1 MAIKIVFANHK
12 GGVGKSTT
20 SICVAQ
26 ELIRREYK
34 VLFIDGDR
42 QGNASTFYR
51 ADYENETTIIDIL
64 AGDVPAKECVQHTE
78 KGDII
83 AFDEQLENADTIVR
97 PDELRFLHLKRSCKT
112 VENDYDYII
121 IDTPPAIDVVT
132 KNALASAD
140 YVVIPT
146 DESGWSVGGIM
157 KFSKAVEMAKE
168 TTNPNIKVAGVL
180 IVKGK
185 TFNKSKRAMENCK
198 KICTALNTM
207 TFSNVI
213 RESSACQ
220 EALTEFC
227 VPLREYAPHG
237 TTTLDY
243 DHFVDE
249 LLEVI

>member
-1 MAIKIVFANHK
+1 MAVKIVFANHK

-42 QGNASTFYR
+42 QGNASKFYR
-51 ADYENETTIIDIL
+51 ASFENQATLIDIL
-64 AGDVPAKECVQHTE
+64 AADVPAEECIQHTE
-78 KGDII
+78 RGDII

-97 PDELRFLHLKRSCKT
+97 SDELRFLHLKRSCKAL
-112 VENDYDYII
+112 EDMYDYII

-132 KNALASAD
+132 KNALAYSD
-140 YVVIPT
+140 YVVVPT
-146 DESGWSVGGIM
+146 DESGWSIEGIM
-157 KFSKAVEMAKE
+157 HFSKAVSMAQE
-168 TTNPNIKVAGVL
+168 TTNPNLKIAGVL

-185 TFNKSKRAMENCK
+185 TFKKSQRALENCE
-198 KICTALNTM
+198 KICDALHTI
-207 TFSNVI
+207 TFKTVI
-213 RESSACQ
+213 RESAACQ
-220 EALTEFC
+220 EALTEYG

-243 DHFVDE
+243 DYFVDE
-249 LLEVI
+249 LQEAM

>member
-34 VLFIDGDR
+34 VLFVDGDR

-51 ADYENETTIIDIL
+51 AEFENEATIIDIL

-78 KGDII
+78 RGDII
-83 AFDEQLENADTIVR
+83 AYDEQLENADTLVR
-97 PDELRFLHLKRSCKT
+97 PDELRFLHLKRSIKT
-112 VENDYDYII
+112 VDDDYDFII

-132 KNALASAD
+132 KNALACAD

-146 DESGWSVGGIM
+146 DESGWSVQGIM
-157 KFSKAVEMAKE
+157 KFSRAIAMAKD
-168 TTNPNIKVAGVL
+168 TTNPNISVAGVL

-185 TFNKSKRAMENCK
+185 NFKKSKRAMENCK
-198 KICTALNTM
+198 QICTALNTI
-207 TFSNVI
+207 TFSDVI

-220 EALTEFC
+220 EALTEYC
-227 VPLREYAPHG
+227 VPLREYAPHA